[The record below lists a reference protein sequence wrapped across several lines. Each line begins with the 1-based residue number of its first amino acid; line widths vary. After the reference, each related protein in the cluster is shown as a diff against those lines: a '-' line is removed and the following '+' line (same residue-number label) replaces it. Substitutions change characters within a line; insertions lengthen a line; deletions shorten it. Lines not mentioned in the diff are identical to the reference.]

1 MYTKVSRPPFSAT
14 HVDHGLNSVT
24 SSTCNIDRHLIS
36 TVLNKHHT
44 LPHNVLVSY
53 SLKGSEGQFSGLVQ
67 CLYPPSLVYWLYCLL
82 LALFFMLAKVSA
94 KQSYMYMQL
103 LMLLYCTNL
112 FSATVLLPPRHQHF
126 SALICICYCIRV

>member
-24 SSTCNIDRHLIS
+24 SSTCNIDRHSIS
-36 TVLNKHHT
+36 TVLNKRHT

-53 SLKGSEGQFSGLVQ
+53 SLKGSEGQFSGLVE
-67 CLYPPSLVYWLYCLL
+67 CLYTPSLAYWLLFTARSVFLCLL
-82 LALFFMLAKVSA
+82 KCQPSNLTCTCTCSC
-94 KQSYMYMQL
+94 YC
-103 LMLLYCTNL
+103 YCTVQIYL
-112 FSATVLLPPRHQHF
+112 VLLPPRHQHF